1 VAPVQRLAPS
11 LRGGRGTGVLLLRCS
26 GVIPAAPPID
36 LTDPAVV
43 ADPYPS
49 FARARVQAPVQWHE
63 GLGLW
68 LAFTHAESD
77 AVLRDRRLG
86 RIWRDREPA
95 ERFGSFNLVHRNALL
110 EMEPPDHTRLR
121 RLVSAAFARGHV
133 ERLRPWVQRLAGEL
147 VDGLVERSG
156 GTEPVDVLSGMAEE
170 LPVAVIAELL
180 GVPEADRPLL
190 RPWSNAIV
198 KMYEYGRT
206 AAVED
211 AAERAA
217 DQFVTYLR
225 GLAAERRRT
234 PGEDLLSHLV
244 GVRDSDGDRL
254 TEDELVTTC
263 VLLLNAGHEATVNVS
278 GNGLLALLEHPDQL
292 ARLRDDPGLL
302 STAVEE
308 FMRFD
313 SPLQLFER
321 TATTDVQVGGV
332 TVREGQKVAALL
344 GAANR
349 DPAVFPDPDRF
360 DVGRTDNPHITF
372 GAGVHFCIGAPLA
385 RVELQASFGA
395 LLERTSRLEL
405 GGEPVRRPEF
415 VIRGLAEL
423 PVVLC

>member
-1 VAPVQRLAPS
+1 VTVAADPV
-11 LRGGRGTGVLLLRCS
+11 
-26 GVIPAAPPID
+26 D

-49 FARARVQAPVQWHE
+49 FARARAAAPVQWHE

-68 LAFTHAESD
+68 LAFSHAESN

-86 RIWRDREPA
+86 RIWADKQPA
-95 ERFGSFNLVHRNALL
+95 ERFDSFNLIHRNAIL
-110 EMEPPDHTRLR
+110 EMEPPSHTRLR

-133 ERLRPWVQRLAGEL
+133 ERLRPWVAELAGRL

-156 GTEPVDVLSGMAEE
+156 GTEPVDVLSGLAEQ

-206 AAVED
+206 TAVEE

-217 DQFVTYLR
+217 GEFVEYLR
-225 GLAAERRRT
+225 ALAAERRRNL
-234 PGEDLLSHLV
+234 GEDLVSHLV
-244 GVRDSDGDRL
+244 TVRDTEGDRL

-263 VLLLNAGHEATVNVS
+263 ILLLNAGHEATVNVT
-278 GNGLLALLEHPDQL
+278 GNGLLALLRHPGQL
-292 ARLRDDPGLL
+292 ARLRADRALL
-302 STAVEE
+302 PTAIEE
-308 FMRFD
+308 LMRYD

-321 TATTDVQVGGV
+321 TATEDVGIGGV
-332 TVREGQKVAALL
+332 TVAAGQKIAALL

-349 DPAVFPDPDRF
+349 DPAAFADPDAF
-360 DVGRTDNPHITF
+360 DVGRADNPHISF

-385 RVELQASFGA
+385 RVELQASFAA
-395 LLERTSRLEL
+395 LLDRTAVLEL

-423 PVVLC
+423 PVVLSRAGGR

>member
-1 VAPVQRLAPS
+1 VTVA
-11 LRGGRGTGVLLLRCS
+11 
-26 GVIPAAPPID
+26 AAPLD
-36 LTDPAVV
+36 LTDASVV

-49 FARARVQAPVQWHE
+49 FARARRVAPVQWHE

-68 LAFTHAESD
+68 LAFTHAEAN

-86 RIWRDREPA
+86 RIWRDREPG
-95 ERFGSFNLVHRNALL
+95 ERFESFNLIHRNAIL

-121 RLVSAAFARGHV
+121 RLISAAFARGHV
-133 ERLRPWVQRLAGEL
+133 ERLRPWVEELARSL

-156 GTEPVDVLSGMAEE
+156 GTTPVDVLGGMAEE

-180 GVPEADRPLL
+180 GVPDADRHLL

-206 AAVED
+206 TAIEAS
-211 AAERAA
+211 AERAA
-217 DQFVTYLR
+217 GEFVGYLR
-225 GLAAERRRT
+225 GLAADRRRA

-244 GVRDSDGDRL
+244 GVRDSEGDRL

-263 VLLLNAGHEATVNVS
+263 ILLLNAGHEATVNVS

-292 ARLRDDPGLL
+292 QRLREDPGLL
-302 STAVEE
+302 PSAIEE
-308 FMRFD
+308 LMRFD

-321 TATTDVQVGGV
+321 TATEDVAIGGI
-332 TVREGQKVAALL
+332 TVPRGQKIAALL
-344 GAANR
+344 GSANH
-349 DPAVFPDPDRF
+349 DPAVFADPDVL
-360 DVGRTDNPHITF
+360 DIGRSDNPHIAF

-395 LLERTSRLEL
+395 LLARTSRLEL
-405 GGEPVRRPEF
+405 ARPARRRPEF
-415 VIRGLAEL
+415 VIRGLADL
-423 PVVLC
+423 PVVLTG

>member
-1 VAPVQRLAPS
+1 VTP
-11 LRGGRGTGVLLLRCS
+11 
-26 GVIPAAPPID
+26 PAAPID

-43 ADPYPS
+43 ADPYPA
-49 FARARVQAPVQWHE
+49 FARARAQAPVQWHE

-68 LAFTHAESD
+68 LAFTHAESN

-86 RIWRDREPA
+86 RIWQDREPA
-95 ERFGSFNLVHRNALL
+95 ERFGSFNLLHRNALL

-133 ERLRPWVQRLAGEL
+133 ERLRPWVQQLAAGL

-156 GTEPVDVLSGMAEE
+156 GTEPVDVLAGMAEE

-180 GVPEADRPLL
+180 GVPDADRPLL

-206 AAVED
+206 TALED
-211 AAERAA
+211 AAEHAA

-225 GLAAERRRT
+225 GLAAERRLA

-244 GVRDSDGDRL
+244 TVRDDSVIEFGAPVL

-263 VLLLNAGHEATVNVS
+263 ILLLDAGHEATVNVS

-292 ARLRDDPGLL
+292 QRLREDPGLL
-302 STAVEE
+302 PTAVEE
-308 FMRFD
+308 LMRFD

-321 TATTDVQVGGV
+321 TATADVEVGGV

-349 DPAVFPDPDRF
+349 DPAVFADPDTL
-360 DVGRTDNPHITF
+360 DVGRADNPHITF

-395 LLERTSRLEL
+395 LLGRTSRLEL
-405 GGEPVRRPEF
+405 GAPARRRPEF

-423 PVVLC
+423 PIVLRA

>member
-1 VAPVQRLAPS
+1 VTAP
-11 LRGGRGTGVLLLRCS
+11 
-26 GVIPAAPPID
+26 APPLD

-43 ADPYPS
+43 TNPYPA
-49 FARARVQAPVQWHE
+49 FGRAREVAPVQWHD

-68 LAFTHAESD
+68 LAFTHAEAN

-86 RIWRDREPA
+86 RIWADKEPA
-95 ERFGSFNLVHRNALL
+95 ERFGSFNLIHRNAIL

-121 RLVSAAFARGHV
+121 RLISAAFARGHV
-133 ERLRPWVQRLAGEL
+133 ERLRPWVADLAGTL
-147 VDGLVERSG
+147 VDGLVERSA

-180 GVPEADRPLL
+180 GVPHADRPLL

-206 AAVED
+206 TEIED

-217 DQFVTYLR
+217 AEFVAYLR
-225 GLAAERRRT
+225 ALAAERRRT

-244 GVRDSDGDRL
+244 SVRDSEGDRL

-263 VLLLNAGHEATVNVS
+263 ILLLNAGHEATVNVS
-278 GNGLLALLEHPDQL
+278 GNGLLALLEHPSEL
-292 ARLRDDPGLL
+292 ARLREDPGLL
-302 STAVEE
+302 PTAVEE
-308 FMRFD
+308 LMRFD

-321 TATTDVQVGGV
+321 TATEDVEIGGI
-332 TVREGQKVAALL
+332 TVVRGQKIAALL
-344 GAANR
+344 GSANH
-349 DPAVFPDPDRF
+349 DPAVFQAPRTL
-360 DVGRTDNPHITF
+360 DVGRTENPHISF

-395 LLERTSRLEL
+395 LLDRTSVLEL

-423 PVVLC
+423 PVVLTP